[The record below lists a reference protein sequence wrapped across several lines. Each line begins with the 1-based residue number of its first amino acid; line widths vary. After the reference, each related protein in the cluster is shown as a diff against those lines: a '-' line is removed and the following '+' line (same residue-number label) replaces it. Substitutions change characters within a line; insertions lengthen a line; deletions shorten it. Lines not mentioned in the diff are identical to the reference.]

1 MSGEAR
7 REFVR
12 AHAADKSASEMG
24 EMVGASRNAIIG
36 IAHRAKPKIE
46 LIAGR
51 AHAGHRL
58 GWQPHQRVEKRP
70 PEPKAKPIPTTQPLP
85 VFEPPPADITEPL
98 TNLLGLGSQT
108 SGVCRFPM
116 FTDKELV
123 DTTSPSE
130 LPFCGRDCAEGSLYC
145 PDHHRRV
152 YAGFPSKTR
161 LRE

>member
-1 MSGEAR
+1 MTGEAR

-24 EMVGASRNAIIG
+24 MMVGASRNAIIG

-51 AHAGHRL
+51 AHAG
-58 GWQPHQRVEKRP
+58 RVEKRP
-70 PEPKAKPIPTTQPLP
+70 
-85 VFEPPPADITEPL
+85 DITEPL
-98 TNLLGLGSQT
+98 TNLMGLGSQT

-130 LPFCGRDCAEGSLYC
+130 LPFCGRDCEEGSLYC
-145 PDHHRRV
+145 PDHRRRV